1 MLCEGEVSMRHKL
14 DSLSRV
20 RPNFCPPRIAV
31 GLMLLLVFASQASG
45 QATKKSTTTA
55 SNPELARLNVTGSWD
70 GSFLGGSGFQLFQ
83 DGDNVSGKFTYGN
96 GDGFARGNWSDGRLI
111 LILTPTTAKVGGSC
125 DPRKILVIPAKGT
138 ATHLAPYVLD
148 LGSDAAP
155 YTGGMSRTSPSPGP
169 PVEYPYEAELKN
181 CGQLFTY
188 ELAFE
193 TNSDKLQGTNQ
204 PILDAL
210 AGLLK
215 KDGAL
220 KIQIA
225 GHTDSSGDAAANQ
238 SLSERRAKTVA
249 QTLIDKYGV
258 DSKRLTTKGYGAE
271 QPLATNDTEQ
281 GRAINRRV
289 ELVKQ

>member
-1 MLCEGEVSMRHKL
+1 MRHKL